1 MSVCYYEPFY
11 DFESILDNA
20 LSAHLGSNVSNDK
33 AVQRRTRARI
43 NGDPTTKILKPR
55 YNGLV
60 ENKDKST
67 VTATFEL
74 PGLKKEDVNI
84 DVRNNQLIVSGESSI
99 STNKD
104 EGDYVVRERS
114 YGKFSR
120 TLQLPQGVKEDQIK
134 ANLENGVL
142 KVEFPK
148 VPPEQA
154 PKKITIN

>member
-1 MSVCYYEPFY
+1 M
-11 DFESILDNA
+11 D
-20 LSAHLGSNVSNDK
+20 
-33 AVQRRTRARI
+33 
-43 NGDPTTKILKPR
+43 
-55 YNGLV
+55 LV

-120 TLQLPQGVKEDQIK
+120 TLQLPQGVKVCLLSLSAHTSSDMPHRKTKLRLIWRT
-134 ANLENGVL
+134 A
-142 KVEFPK
+142 F
-148 VPPEQA
+148 
-154 PKKITIN
+154 